1 MIFTN
6 HDYCKAIL
14 ISRDVGLSSIEKF
27 FLIRVICSFGLS
39 VEVMNTV
46 KELVKVLALSEAVLS
61 RTRDDLVRRDYLE
74 KLSGPLTSGGR
85 PRKCFR
91 ISAHLLQVLQT
102 GELGRDLCNSQSI
115 EQMLFTMTL
124 QDIYVLDREGKN
136 RKIKPPVRILIC
148 ILLANAT
155 DVGLVSGLGHADLR
169 KLIGGSL
176 DRLKSQL
183 DTLYEV
189 GFILARRSG
198 FTYKQTGKLFKGQ
211 YALNFMWEGLCHEQ
225 KPEQV
230 VFCLGSNSN
239 AGMSGLHKDD
249 VVNLQYKR
257 LMSSYGRGNGIPMLE
272 LSKLII
278 SLGADMKRYI
288 SWSISEFSSYLSNRW
303 AETGELSEATRT
315 LIDQEFKRKV
325 RDEIESIW
333 HEGAFEDEL
342 NFINGFVYS
351 CALALATLTHEIS
364 GSLFND
370 RRNGLCYFLVPNDYN
385 PEERGLCVVIF
396 DGHSVSDTTVIQEV
410 VECEGGEDRIKRKST
425 HKSMEKVERNLKG
438 IYGFM

>member
-1 MIFTN
+1 MIFTS

-61 RTRDDLVRRDYLE
+61 RTRDDLVRRGYLE

-85 PRKCFR
+85 PRKCFK

-115 EQMLFTMTL
+115 EQMLFSTTL

-148 ILLANAT
+148 ILLAHAT

-169 KLIGGSL
+169 KLIGGKL

-239 AGMSGLHKDD
+239 AGMSGANKDY
-249 VVNLQYKR
+249 VAYLEYTQ
-257 LMSSYGRGNGIPMLE
+257 LMKNYGRVNGIPMPE

-278 SLGADMKRYI
+278 KLGVDMQRYI
-288 SWSISEFSSYLSNRW
+288 SWSISEYASYLSNRR
-303 AETGELSEATRT
+303 AEAGELCEATRV
-315 LIDQEFKRKV
+315 LIEQEFKGKI

-333 HEGAFEDEL
+333 YEGAFEDEL
-342 NFINGFVYS
+342 NFINSFVCSYVLM
-351 CALALATLTHEIS
+351 LADKVIAIS
-364 GSLFND
+364 DSLFKD
-370 RRNGLCYFLVPNDYN
+370 RIVGRRYFLVPNDYN
-385 PEERGLCVVIF
+385 PEKRGFCVAIF
-396 DGHSVSDTTVIQEV
+396 DGHSVSATTVIQEV
-410 VECEGGEDRIKRKST
+410 VECEGGENRIKRKPT
-425 HKSMEKVERNLKG
+425 HKSMDKIEQKLKR